1 MDQQE
6 FADRTEAIKTRLY
19 RTAYLYLGSEADALE
34 AVDETVY
41 RALRRLKQLQTPA
54 FFETWI
60 TRILINTC
68 QDELRRRRRFHPGGA
83 DHPAPG
89 YPDHQVG
96 KSSGGVPPYCPR

>member
-41 RALRRLKQLQTPA
+41 RALRKLKQLQTPA

-60 TRILINTC
+60 TRILITPVRTSC
-68 QDELRRRRRFHPGGA
+68 AAGGGSIPAGRMRCRIPPGRTIT
-83 DHPAPG
+83 
-89 YPDHQVG
+89 
-96 KSSGGVPPYCPR
+96 SICR

>member
-68 QDELRRRRRFHPGGA
+68 QAGGAAQRGDPSVFLRVHPG
-83 DHPAPG
+83 
-89 YPDHQVG
+89 
-96 KSSGGVPPYCPR
+96 